1 MTVRTQKVILIYQN
15 NEGGSNMKKMHQR
28 KLALGLGVILLL
40 GSTGCSQQEGSTEKT
55 QVQEL
60 KTEKEQVTETITA
73 DGEGGFDWKQFDGST
88 IVASVPN
95 NVHWNSVKEYIPEF
109 TELTGIKVE
118 LDVLANNNLHD
129 KQLLEFS
136 KPVSDFD
143 VVAYIV
149 TWKSEYNRAGGLEV
163 LDPYFE
169 DPSIANP
176 EYDIADIAP
185 AFFELAGKVDGI
197 KDYLDGPDAKLV
209 GLPFGTET
217 SIMAYRKDLFEK
229 YDIKVPETYGD
240 VIEAARVI
248 HEKEPNMYG
257 LSMRTSSGAD
267 SCHTWFTLGKSL
279 GAEMF
284 DDNWEPAFDNEGSL
298 ATLDFMKEMLV
309 YSPLG
314 AESFDLG
321 ASDNAFLQ
329 GLTAMIIDRDKLI
342 GLSRDTEKSKV
353 ADSVGFALQPK
364 ADDGSLETEAGG
376 FAVGIPVNS
385 QNKKAAFL
393 FLQWLTSK
401 ETEKALALKAV
412 TPARISTLNDPD
424 VLEAYPA
431 FEVVKEAVSYANP
444 DWRPGIPEITKIQS
458 QFLGV
463 AINQVMTGAK
473 DAETAMK
480 EIVEPVREIMVE
492 GGYIK

>member
-1 MTVRTQKVILIYQN
+1 MRKRYQRN
-15 NEGGSNMKKMHQR
+15 I
-28 KLALGLGVILLL
+28 ALGICAMLLL
-40 GSTGCSQQEGSTEKT
+40 SSTGCSRQGSSQQGSSQQGSSQQESNQQGSNQQDGKQQAEG
-55 QVQEL
+55 
-60 KTEKEQVTETITA
+60 A
-73 DGEGGFDWKQFDGST
+73 DDSQAAEGSGVGGGSDFDWKQYDGTT

-136 KPVSDFD
+136 KPTSDFD

-149 TWKSEYNRAGGLEV
+149 SWKSEYNRAGGLET
-163 LDPYFE
+163 LDSYFE
-169 DPSIANP
+169 DPSLTNP
-176 EYDIADIAP
+176 EYDIEDFAP
-185 AFFELAGKVDGI
+185 AFLELAGKVDGV
-197 KDYLDGPDAKLV
+197 KEYLDGPDARLV

-217 SIMAYRKDLFEK
+217 SVMAYRKDLFEK
-229 YDIKVPETYGD
+229 YNIKVPETYGE
-240 VIEAARVI
+240 VIEAARLL
-248 HEKEPNMYG
+248 HEKEPGIYG

-267 SCHTWFTLGKSL
+267 SCHSWFTLGKSL
-279 GAEMF
+279 GAELF

-298 ATLDFMKEMLV
+298 ATLEFMKEMLV
-309 YSPLG
+309 YSPPG

-321 ASDNAFLQ
+321 SSDNAFFQ
-329 GLTAMIIDRDKLI
+329 GLTSMIIDRDKLI
-342 GLSRDTEKSKV
+342 GLCQDTEKSKV

-364 ADDGSLETEAGG
+364 SDDGYLETEAGG
-376 FAVGIPVNS
+376 FAVGIPANS
-385 QNKKAAFL
+385 QNKNAAFL

-401 ETEKALALKAV
+401 ETEKKLALKAV
-412 TPARISTLNDPD
+412 TPARNSTFNDPE
-424 VLEAYPA
+424 VLAAYPA

-444 DWRPGIPEITKIQS
+444 DWRPGIPEITRIQS
-458 QFLGV
+458 QLLGV

-473 DAETAMK
+473 DAKTAME
-480 EIVEPVREIMVE
+480 EIKAPVREIMAE